1 MRFLFLMSVV
11 ALGSPWAQSAKQ
23 TQPGRPPL
31 FLREDFTEMPAATPI
46 TQDHLSN
53 RNLLL
58 TVYGPGKAGMK
69 KSHHDTPAD
78 DPYYVWDGTCE
89 GNCGITLRDKANYA
103 DLTGLAKIHWRT
115 KQSGFRRLHII
126 LKLAGGAW
134 LVSEPLESA
143 SADWRESET
152 AVEDMRWRRLDIATL
167 VEGAAVAHPDLSRVD
182 EIGWST
188 LMTGG
193 GTPASSRVD
202 WIAVYARAVPRE
214 AVSRR

>member
-1 MRFLFLMSVV
+1 MRFLLMLSVV
-11 ALGSPWAQSAKQ
+11 ALGSAFGQSPRE
-23 TQPGRPPL
+23 TQPGRPKL
-31 FLREDFTEMPAATPI
+31 FLREDFKETPAATPI

-53 RNLLL
+53 QNVLL
-58 TVYGPGKAGMK
+58 TLYGPGKAGMR

-89 GNCGITLRDKANYA
+89 GNCAITLRDKANYA
-103 DLTGLAKIHWRT
+103 DLTGLAKIRWRT

-126 LKLAGGAW
+126 LKLAGGGW
-134 LVSEPLESA
+134 LVSDPLESA

-152 AVEDMRWRRLDIATL
+152 SMEDMRWRRLDIATL
-167 VEGAAVAHPDLSRVD
+167 VEGAVVAQPDLGRVD

-202 WIAVYARAVPRE
+202 WIAVYARPVPRE
-214 AVSRR
+214 AASRR